1 MSEPVNR
8 AAEALGGA
16 LVNGP
21 SRPREEGVRPPE
33 PPTIRRNIVHPG
45 AGNLTYAIREI
56 VQVAHRFRDLGVE
69 MTYENIGDP
78 VQKGE
83 RIVPWIRQILHEVID
98 DDRAWAYCDT
108 AGVPEA
114 REFLAEEVNK
124 RGGARVTPDDII
136 FFNGIGDA
144 VAKVYGFLRREARV
158 IGPTPAYST
167 HSSAE
172 AAHSGYEHLT
182 YELDPYNGWMPD
194 LDDLRLKVKYND
206 SIAGILLINPDNPT
220 GAVYPREMIEGMVAI
235 AREFGLFIICDE
247 IYTHI
252 VYNGHQTLHTSE
264 VIGDVCGIVM
274 RGLSKEVPW
283 PGARCGWIEVLN
295 RHRDPTFDTY
305 VNSLVASKRLEVC
318 STTAPQ
324 MCVPRILGDPRYPD
338 HLARRAAT
346 FDRRATE
353 AYEIL
358 SRVPGILVNKPS
370 GAFYMTVLFEEGALN
385 DRQRLPIPNGRVRQ
399 ITEELVRGAPNDQR
413 FVYYLMAATGIVV
426 VPLTGFCCRREG
438 FRVTL
443 LETDDAK
450 RRWTFETLAQAIRDY
465 LASTA

>member
-1 MSEPVNR
+1 MQM
-8 AAEALGGA
+8 
-16 LVNGP
+16 
-21 SRPREEGVRPPE
+21 
-33 PPTIRRNIVHPG
+33 RRNIVHAG
-45 AGNLTYAIREI
+45 AGSLTYAIREI
-56 VQVAHRFRDLGVE
+56 VQVAHRFRDLGVD

-83 RIVPWIRQILHEVID
+83 LIAPWIRDIIHQVID
-98 DDRAWAYCDT
+98 ENLAFGYCDT

-114 REFLAEEVNK
+114 REFLATEVNK
-124 RGGARVTPDDII
+124 RGGVEVTPDDIL

-144 VAKVYGFLRREARV
+144 VGKVYGFLRREARV

-182 YELDPYNGWMPD
+182 YELDPYAGWMPD

-220 GAVYPREMIEGMVAI
+220 GAVYPREMMEGLVDI
-235 AREFGLFIICDE
+235 AREFGLFVICDE

-264 VIGDVCGIVM
+264 VIGDVCGLVM
-274 RGLSKEVPW
+274 RGISKEVPW

-295 RHRDPTFDTY
+295 RDRDPLFDRY
-305 VNSLVASKRLEVC
+305 VESLLASKRLEVC

-324 MCVPRILGDPRYPD
+324 MAVPRILGDERYPA
-338 HLARRAAT
+338 HLAKRAAL
-346 FDRRATE
+346 FEHRARE
-353 AYEIL
+353 AHAALQDIPGV
-358 SRVPGILVNKPS
+358 RVNMPS
-370 GAFYMTVLFEEGALN
+370 GAFYMTVLFEDGVLN
-385 DRQRLPIPNGRVRQ
+385 DRQTLPIANDRARE
-399 ITEELVRGAPNDQR
+399 ITGHIVQGVPNDQR
-413 FVYYLMAATGIVV
+413 FVYYLMASTGIVV
-426 VPLTGFCCRREG
+426 VPLSGFCCKRDG

-443 LETDDAK
+443 LETDDTK
-450 RRWTFETLAQAIRDY
+450 RRWTFEALARAMRDY
-465 LASTA
+465 IASAE

>member
-1 MSEPVNR
+1 MQET
-8 AAEALGGA
+8 AA
-16 LVNGP
+16 
-21 SRPREEGVRPPE
+21 RPIMQ
-33 PPTIRRNIVHPG
+33 IRRNIVHPG
-45 AGNLTYAIREI
+45 AANLTYAIREI
-56 VQVAHRFRDLGVE
+56 VEVAHRFRDMGVD

-83 RIVPWIRQILHEVID
+83 QIAPWIRQIMHQVID
-98 DDRAWAYCDT
+98 ESLAWGYCDT

-114 REFLAEEVNK
+114 REFLAAEVNK
-124 RGGARVTPDDII
+124 RGGVRVTPDDIV

-182 YELDPYNGWMPD
+182 YELDPQAGWLPD
-194 LDDLRLKVKYND
+194 LDDLRLKVRYND

-220 GAVYPREMIEGMVAI
+220 GAVYPREVVEGMIEI

-252 VYNGHQTLHTSE
+252 VYNGFSTLHTSE

-295 RHRDPTFDTY
+295 RDRDDMFHTY

-324 MCVPRILGDPRYPD
+324 MAVPRILGDDRYPA
-338 HLARRAAT
+338 HLARRAAM
-346 FDRRATE
+346 FEQRAHE
-353 AYEIL
+353 AHAALEGI
-358 SRVPGILVNKPS
+358 PGVLANMPS
-370 GAFYMTVLFEEGALN
+370 GAFYMTVLFENGSLN
-385 DRQRLPIPNGRVRQ
+385 GRQTLPIADDRVRAM
-399 ITEELVRGAPNDQR
+399 TEQLVRGVPNDQR
-413 FVYYLMAATGIVV
+413 FVYYLMGATGIVV
-426 VPLTGFCCRREG
+426 VPLTGFCCKREG

-450 RRWTFETLAQAIRDY
+450 RRWTFETLAKAIREY
-465 LASTA
+465 LASAG

>member
-1 MSEPVNR
+1 MQ
-8 AAEALGGA
+8 
-16 LVNGP
+16 
-21 SRPREEGVRPPE
+21 
-33 PPTIRRNIVHPG
+33 IRRNIVHPG

-56 VQVAHRFRDLGVE
+56 VQVAHRFRDMGLE

-83 RIVPWIRQILHEVID
+83 RVAPWIREILHEVVD
-98 DDRAWAYCDT
+98 DNLAWGYCDT
-108 AGVPEA
+108 AGVPET
-114 REFLAEEVNK
+114 REFLAAEVNK

-172 AAHSGYEHLT
+172 GAHSGYEHLT

-220 GAVYPREMIEGMVAI
+220 GAVYPREVVEGMVDI
-235 AREFGLFIICDE
+235 AREFGLFVICDE

-252 VYNGHQTLHTSE
+252 VYNGLDTLHTSE
-264 VIGDVCGIVM
+264 VIGDVCGLVM
-274 RGLSKEVPW
+274 RGVSKEVPW

-295 RHRDPTFDTY
+295 RDRDQLFHTY
-305 VNSLVASKRLEVC
+305 VNSLLASKRLEVC

-324 MCVPRILGDPRYPD
+324 MAIPRIMGDDRYPD
-338 HLARRAAT
+338 HLARRAGV
-346 FDRRATE
+346 FEERAGE
-353 AYEIL
+353 AHTALDGI
-358 SRVPGILVNKPS
+358 PGVLANKPS
-370 GAFYMTVLFEEGALN
+370 GAFYMTVLFEDGILN
-385 DRQRLPIPNGRVRQ
+385 DRQTLPVDDTRVREV
-399 ITEELVRGAPNDQR
+399 TEQLVAGVPNDQR
-413 FVYYLMAATGIVV
+413 FVYYLMASTGIVV
-426 VPLTGFCCRREG
+426 VPLTGFCCKREG
-438 FRVTL
+438 FRITL
-443 LETDDAK
+443 LETDDVK
-450 RRWTFETLAQAIRDY
+450 RRWTFETLAGAIKDY
-465 LASTA
+465 VASAE